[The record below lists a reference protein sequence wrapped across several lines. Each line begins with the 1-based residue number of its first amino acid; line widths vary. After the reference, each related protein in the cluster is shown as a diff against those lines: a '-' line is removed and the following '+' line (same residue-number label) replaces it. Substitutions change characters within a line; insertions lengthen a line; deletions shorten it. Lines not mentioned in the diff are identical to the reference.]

1 MTRAPI
7 VGTGTNAIGDT
18 AALLML
24 KKTAPIHIA
33 HTIPTAVAIAS
44 TIGTIIT
51 NITMIAVITAKAQGT
66 SATAIIT
73 AAGSSRLRVKSVC

>member
-1 MTRAPI
+1 MTLAPI
-7 VGTGTNAIGDT
+7 VGTGTNAIGGI

-24 KKTAPIHIA
+24 KENAPMHIA

-73 AAGSSRLRVKSVC
+73 AVGSSVVAC